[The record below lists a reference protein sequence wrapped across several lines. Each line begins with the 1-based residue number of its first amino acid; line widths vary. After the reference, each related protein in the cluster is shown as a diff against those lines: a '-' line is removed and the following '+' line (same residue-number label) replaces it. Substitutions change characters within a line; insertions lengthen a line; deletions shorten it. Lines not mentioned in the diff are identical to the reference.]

1 LKQPHLSSHPL
12 CGGCLTQ
19 GGDGSGMNTYT
30 TINLEKDGLVSTIV
44 LNRPDRMNALN
55 EEMIQ
60 DINRALDE
68 DESDTNTR
76 VLIFSGGE
84 KTFCAGADLREP
96 WTSDTSARLNKL
108 GARIEAFPK
117 PTIAVINGYAMG
129 GGLELAL
136 CCDFRIAA
144 NTARLGTPEVK
155 VGIIP
160 TGGATFRLPR
170 LIGEPRAKELM
181 MVGDLI
187 TSGEACRLGLINKIT
202 EGSASE
208 EGRKFGRMLTERP
221 PLSLKAVKESIRAA
235 GHLNVD
241 SQIRS
246 VIEISDALRK
256 TEDYREGRSA
266 FREKRK
272 PVWKGK

>member
-1 LKQPHLSSHPL
+1 MDAYK
-12 CGGCLTQ
+12 
-19 GGDGSGMNTYT
+19 
-30 TINLEKDGLVSTIV
+30 TIKLEKDGLLSTIIF
-44 LNRPDRMNALN
+44 NRPDRRNALN

-60 DINRALDE
+60 DIHRALDE
-68 DESDTNTR
+68 DESDPSTR

-84 KTFCAGADLREP
+84 QTFCAGADLREP
-96 WTSDTSARLNKL
+96 WTSETSVRLNKL
-108 GARIEAFPK
+108 CTRIEGFPK

-155 VGIIP
+155 VGIMP

-170 LIGEPRAKELM
+170 LIGEPKAKELM
-181 MVGDLI
+181 MVGDVI
-187 TSGEACRLGLINKIT
+187 TSAEARELGLINKMT

-208 EGRKFGRMLTERP
+208 EGRKFARMLMERP

-235 GHLNVD
+235 GHLKVD
-241 SQIRS
+241 CQIRS

-256 TEDYREGRSA
+256 TEDYQEGRSA
-266 FREKRK
+266 FRQNRN